1 MKKVTSLQSV
11 TCFFLCSLII
21 GILSG
26 AIILGNASAQIV
38 GLWHFDEGSGKVAKD
53 SSGNGNDGEIL
64 GGKWVDGQIGKALEF
79 DGTPKNGVLIEHKP
93 NQNPA
98 LSGQITV
105 EAWIKVLSAPPEAQ
119 GNVVRKG
126 VWVEGKPTTGW
137 GLDINKNLSV
147 RGFVYIEAGVAS
159 LVDPGVVAL
168 EPKKW
173 HHLAFT
179 YAGKEVNVYV
189 DGEVYGTLEAE
200 GTLEAN
206 EEPIGIGIR
215 PDSTKPLAGVI
226 DEVVVWSVA
235 RTQEEI
241 KQDMTGAPTTVEA
254 SGKLA
259 ITWSAIKT
267 GN

>member
-1 MKKVTSLQSV
+1 MKKIMSIQSV
-11 TCFFLCSLII
+11 IRFFLCSLIT
-21 GILSG
+21 GIL
-26 AIILGNASAQIV
+26 LGTMTLGSAHAQGV
-38 GLWHFDEGSGKVAKD
+38 GLWHFDEGSGDVAKD
-53 SSGNGNDGEIL
+53 SSGNSNHGEIL
-64 GGKWVDGQIGKALEF
+64 GGKWVDGKIGDALEF
-79 DGTPKNGVLIEHKP
+79 DGTLDDGVLIKHKP
-93 NQNPA
+93 NQDPS
-98 LSGQITV
+98 LSGEITV
-105 EAWIKVLSAPPEAQ
+105 EAWIMLLSTPSEAQ
-119 GNVVRKG
+119 GNVIRKG
-126 VWVEGKPTTGW
+126 IWVEGKPTTGW
-137 GLDINKNLSV
+137 GLDVNQNLSV

-241 KQDMTGAPTTVEA
+241 KEDMNGVSFAVEA

-259 ITWSAIKT
+259 TTWSVIKT
-267 GN
+267 Q